1 MLSLSLYDLETFFQY
16 FLIPVTLGHFLQ
28 NQYPLPNHLKF
39 FLHDD
44 QMGDCQC
51 NVVYKCTSFNNDR
64 HRIEIYINIIRCIF
78 FQIINNPPCNLCHF
92 KTMCQPVPV
101 KSSTINGKQLHFPLL
116 PSKGIRIDYPGIIS
130 RKFIPCSFLIR
141 LSFLV
146 TFL

>member
-1 MLSLSLYDLETFFQY
+1 MIWRLFSI

-44 QMGDCQC
+44 QMGIA

-78 FQIINNPPCNLCHF
+78 SNNQQSPCNLCHF

-130 RKFIPCSFLIR
+130 RKFISCSFLIR
-141 LSFLV
+141 LSFLI